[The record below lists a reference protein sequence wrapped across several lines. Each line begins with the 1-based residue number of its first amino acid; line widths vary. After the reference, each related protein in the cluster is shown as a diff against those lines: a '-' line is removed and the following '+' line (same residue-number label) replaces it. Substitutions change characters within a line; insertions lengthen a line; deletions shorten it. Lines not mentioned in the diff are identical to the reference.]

1 MPVAPRR
8 ADMLAITF
16 VISFLF
22 VCGFYAYVFVHL
34 EKERKRL
41 AAHKK
46 HLAEHLYEMRQEPT
60 SNETSD
66 RDAPDLPGGA
76 SVPMK
81 PKSREILRRETMI
94 QVSLAVGGL
103 AAIFAG
109 IALFNSLVSKLH

>member
-1 MPVAPRR
+1 
-8 ADMLAITF
+8 MLAITF
-16 VISFLF
+16 GISFLF

-46 HLAEHLYEMRQEPT
+46 HLPEHLYEVRQEPAVNKT
-60 SNETSD
+60 TD

-76 SVPMK
+76 SISVK
-81 PKSREILRRETMI
+81 AKSREILRRETLI

-103 AAIFAG
+103 AVIFAG

>member
-1 MPVAPRR
+1 
-8 ADMLAITF
+8 MLAITF

-46 HLAEHLYEMRQEPT
+46 HLSEHLYEVRQEPA
-60 SNETSD
+60 SNKTAD
-66 RDAPDLPGGA
+66 RDDPDLPGGA
-76 SVPMK
+76 SISLK
-81 PKSREILRRETMI
+81 AKSQEFLRRETLI

>member
-1 MPVAPRR
+1 
-8 ADMLAITF
+8 MLAITF

-34 EKERKRL
+34 ERERKRL

-46 HLAEHLYEMRQEPT
+46 RLPQHLYEVRQEPEGNKT
-60 SNETSD
+60 AD
-66 RDAPDLPGGA
+66 RDAHDSPGGA
-76 SVPMK
+76 SISMK
-81 PKSREILRRETMI
+81 AKSEEILRRETMI

>member
-1 MPVAPRR
+1 
-8 ADMLAITF
+8 MLAITF

-34 EKERKRL
+34 ERERKRL

-46 HLAEHLYEMRQEPT
+46 HLSEHLYEVRQEPG
-60 SNETSD
+60 SNETAH
-66 RDAPDLPGGA
+66 RNAPELPGGA
-76 SVPMK
+76 SVSVK
-81 PKSREILRRETMI
+81 PKSQEMLRRETLI

>member
-1 MPVAPRR
+1 
-8 ADMLAITF
+8 MLAITF

-34 EKERKRL
+34 ERERKRL

-46 HLAEHLYEMRQEPT
+46 HLSEHLYEMRQDPAGD
-60 SNETSD
+60 ETAD
-66 RDAPDLPGGA
+66 RDAPDFLGGA
-76 SVPMK
+76 SSSVK
-81 PKSREILRRETMI
+81 SKSRETLRRETLI